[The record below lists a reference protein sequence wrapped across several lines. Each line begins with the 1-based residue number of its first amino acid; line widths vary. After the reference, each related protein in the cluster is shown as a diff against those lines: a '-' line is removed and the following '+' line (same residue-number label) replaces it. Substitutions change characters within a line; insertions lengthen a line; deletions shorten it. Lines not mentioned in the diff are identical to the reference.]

1 MRSPER
7 KVTAIRISVDVNVK
21 DASIVVDPWDVFV
34 NANVE
39 RNASVVENAAK
50 ILQKVDTDVDAYTN
64 AEKLASV
71 IGNAVYVV
79 AWSYAKVSLHLYARD
94 RAGAISD
101 EEVEAHK
108 PSGEWLAI

>member
-1 MRSPER
+1 M
-7 KVTAIRISVDVNVK
+7 
-21 DASIVVDPWDVFV
+21 

-79 AWSYAKVSLHLYARD
+79 A
-94 RAGAISD
+94 
-101 EEVEAHK
+101 
-108 PSGEWLAI
+108 